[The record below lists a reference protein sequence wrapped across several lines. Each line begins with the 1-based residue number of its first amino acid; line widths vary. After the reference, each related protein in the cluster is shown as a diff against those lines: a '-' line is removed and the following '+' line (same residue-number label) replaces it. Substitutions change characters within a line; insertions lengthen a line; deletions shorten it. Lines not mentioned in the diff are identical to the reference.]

1 MINLTPLNSFKSVK
15 NIQKVQPQGLRYN
28 SYVQK
33 PDTFERSCPVNFT
46 GSSNRLKQYGKVAD
60 TLIQTGENAQTTL
73 NGQIAADGW
82 AGRVADTVSGLWK
95 SKNRAH
101 LVQADI
107 DTYKS
112 QMQELK
118 DSIKQDNFKEKFKE
132 IFEIDYVNANV
143 SKYNKK
149 AKQFEMA
156 VTTKCMADITSAKL
170 SKDLA
175 IYNNADGELKDR
187 KENSFNP
194 YAPTGTI
201 PYMTLTTPKETV
213 FKNLENALIDTL
225 GSKEVLNESLKSS
238 GIDVNTATMEG
249 KYKCYGII
257 ANYLVETSK
266 ETAKK
271 YSDGKSLEELRTE
284 YDDAYKLAY
293 GDKNDIQKR
302 VDKYNRSQEIGAAAV
317 RGATRSAVMILTSMV
332 APEAT
337 FAKILYNSATTFG
350 IKVAV
355 DGSDKLT
362 NHIDNS
368 VDMNGKAI
376 KKLIRSSAISAAE
389 KFASG
394 GLSAIIP
401 EIHTTSE
408 ILDFA
413 IEQGK
418 GVLLDTSLGL
428 ASERLKQGKWLTNQI
443 VPRMIISAVFRNLGA
458 DSELAK
464 QLLKITKGGINQA
477 MKKETRDYDVVKQF
491 VDGTKVALNEG
502 FLKDNGTFGE
512 LKQLADKDPDKY
524 EKLMVEVLQQYVK
537 EQDKDFD

>member
-15 NIQKVQPQGLRYN
+15 NIQKAQPQGLRYN

-33 PDTFERSCPVNFT
+33 PDSFERSCPVNFT
-46 GSSNRLKQYGKVAD
+46 GSSNRLKQYGKVTD
-60 TLIQTGENAQTTL
+60 TLIQTGENAQTSL
-73 NGQIAADGW
+73 NGQLAANGW
-82 AGRVADTVSGLWK
+82 AGKVADKISGLWN

-107 DTYKS
+107 NAYNA
-112 QMQELK
+112 QMHELK
-118 DSIKQDNFKEKFKE
+118 DSIKQDKFKEKFKE
-132 IFEIDYVNANV
+132 IFEVDYVNANV

-156 VTTKCMADITSAKL
+156 VTTKCMADITKSKL
-170 SKDLA
+170 SKDLDV
-175 IYNNADGELKDR
+175 YNKADGELKNHQDT
-187 KENSFNP
+187 SFNP
-194 YAPTGTI
+194 YAPTGSI
-201 PYMTLTTPKETV
+201 PLVTTNISKETV
-213 FKNLENALIDTL
+213 FENLENALIDTL
-225 GSKEVLNESLKSS
+225 GSKEILNNSLKSS
-238 GIDVNTATMEG
+238 GVDVDNATMEG

-266 ETAKK
+266 ETANK
-271 YSDGKSLEELRTE
+271 YCDGKSLEDLRTE
-284 YDDAYKLAY
+284 YDKAYKLAF
-293 GDKNDIQKR
+293 GDKNDIQAR

-317 RGATRSAVMILTSMV
+317 RGATRSAAMILTSMV

-350 IKVAV
+350 IKVVV

-362 NHIDNS
+362 NQIDNS
-368 VDMNGKAI
+368 VDMNAKAI

-394 GLSAIIP
+394 GLNAIIP
-401 EIHTTSE
+401 EIHTSSE

-443 VPRMIISAVFRNLGA
+443 VPRMVISAVFRNLGA
-458 DSELAK
+458 DSELAQ
-464 QLLKITKGGINQA
+464 QLLKITKGGINQV
-477 MKKETRDYDVVKQF
+477 MKKQTRDYEVVKHF
-491 VDGTKVALNEG
+491 IDGTKASLNEG
-502 FLKDNGTFGE
+502 FLKDNGTYGE
-512 LKQLADKDPDKY
+512 LKQLADKDPEKY
-524 EKLMVEVLQQYVK
+524 EKLMVEVLEQYVK
-537 EQDKDFD
+537 EQDKNFD